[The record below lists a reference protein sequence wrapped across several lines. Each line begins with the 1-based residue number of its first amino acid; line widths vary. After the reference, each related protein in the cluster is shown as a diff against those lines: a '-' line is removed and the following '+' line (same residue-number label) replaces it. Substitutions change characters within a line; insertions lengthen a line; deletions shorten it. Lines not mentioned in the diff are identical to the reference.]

1 MPNWRDELVEVVK
14 TKAERE
20 AEEKERHKKRVEEAL
35 TSAEAAMQLALES
48 LRFARDKLVEKG
60 QPGDLSEHKDH
71 GRLSI
76 REVGLNVELVRESA
90 VIKVT
95 FIEGDLFTA
104 DISGATVVTLYLSTS
119 VNRQLEVKLKRELR
133 PGTRIVSHQFRIGD
147 WPPERSVKAEG
158 DGTELF
164 LWTIPA
170 R

>member
-71 GRLSI
+71 GRLTI

-95 FIEGDLFTA
+95 FIEGKPREFDFAKDRHIAPA
-104 DISGATVVTLYLSTS
+104 DVEEYVGRRAV
-119 VNRQLEVKLKRELR
+119 ELVR
-133 PGTRIVSHQFRIGD
+133 AAH
-147 WPPERSVKAEG
+147 KAHP
-158 DGTELF
+158 
-164 LWTIPA
+164 W
-170 R
+170 